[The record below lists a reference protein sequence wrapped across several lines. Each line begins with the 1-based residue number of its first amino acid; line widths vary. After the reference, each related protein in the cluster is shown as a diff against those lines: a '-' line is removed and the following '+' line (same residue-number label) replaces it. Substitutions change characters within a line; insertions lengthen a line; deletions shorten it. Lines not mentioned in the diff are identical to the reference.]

1 MMTVNCSLLSTISIV
16 CLFFLIGCGDT
27 KEEFLSVEPKGQTL
41 VKNGHSINHRLAKAI
56 NESDKE
62 AFNAALEEGADPNAK
77 LDNGGSPL
85 SLSTINFDHYYFN
98 ELLKAGGD
106 PNLYKDSANKNLIF
120 EVLGPDRREH
130 LRVLLKFN
138 PNLDVKD
145 GVDSSPLI
153 YAAIISN
160 YESMKILIEYGAD
173 KTAVNRFGYS
183 ALDVIKDNATREC
196 LHNECPLLNELKEL
210 LEKSRD

>member
-1 MMTVNCSLLSTISIV
+1 MMKFNSSLLLTISIV
-16 CLFFLIGCGDT
+16 CLFFLFGCGDT
-27 KEEFLSVEPKGQTL
+27 KEEFLTVEPGEQTL
-41 VKNGHSINHRLAKAI
+41 MKSSHSINNRLATAI
-56 NESDKE
+56 TESDKA
-62 AFNAALEEGADPNAK
+62 AFNKALEEGAEPNAK

-85 SLSTINFDHYYFN
+85 SLSTINLDHYYFN
-98 ELLKAGGD
+98 ELLKAGGA
-106 PNLYKDSANKNLIF
+106 PNLFKDSAKRSLIF

-153 YAAIISN
+153 YAAVISN
-160 YESMKILIEYGAD
+160 YESMKILIEHGAD

-196 LHNECPLLNELKEL
+196 PDNECPLLNEVKEL
-210 LEKSRD
+210 LEK